1 MDVFETIRRRR
12 SIRSYEHKEVPEEIV
27 TKLIEALRLA
37 PSSGNRQPYRFIVV
51 KDQATKEALAKA
63 CRWNP
68 GRAQVHEYIA
78 DAPLV
83 IAVCGYENESITRFY
98 KDGVTYLTTN
108 RMLKDIERDA
118 GKPYLS
124 MMMLD
129 IAVAFDHLDLA
140 ATSLGLGTCWIASI
154 DELAVKKVLGVPDE
168 VRCLAVMTIG
178 YTSKWPEPRPRKDLS
193 KLVFSERYGG
203 EG

>member
-12 SIRSYEHKEVPEEIV
+12 SIRSYEPKEIPEDIV
-27 TKLIEALRLA
+27 AKLLEAVRLA

-51 KDQATKEALAKA
+51 REKATREALAAA

-68 GRAQVHEYIA
+68 GRAKGHEYIA

-83 IAVCGYENESITRFY
+83 IAACGYENESITRYY

-108 RMLKDIERDA
+108 RMLAQIDKDPH
-118 GKPYLS
+118 KPYLS

-140 ATSLGLGTCWIASI
+140 ATSLGLGTCWVASI
-154 DELAVKKVLGVPDE
+154 DELEVKKVLGVPDE
-168 VRCLAVMTIG
+168 VRVLAVMTIG
-178 YTSKWPEPRPRKDLS
+178 YTSTWPEPRPRKD
-193 KLVFSERYGG
+193 FSGLICREKWMG
-203 EG
+203 

>member
-27 TKLIEALRLA
+27 TKLLEALRLA

-178 YTSKWPEPRPRKDLS
+178 YTSKWPEPRPRKDLGQ
-193 KLVFSERYGG
+193 LVFRERYGG
-203 EG
+203 

>member
-12 SIRSYEHKEVPEEIV
+12 SIRNYEAKEIPEEV
-27 TKLIEALRLA
+27 VAQLLEVLRLA
-37 PSSGNRQPYRFIVV
+37 PSSGNRQPYRFIIVRD
-51 KDQATKEALAKA
+51 KATRTALASA

-68 GRAQVHEYIA
+68 GMAKGYGFIA

-83 IAVCGYENESITRFY
+83 VVACGFENESITRYY

-108 RMLKDIERDA
+108 RMLAQIDKDPAR
-118 GKPYLS
+118 PYLS

-154 DELAVKKVLGVPDE
+154 DELEVKKVLAVPDD
-168 VRCLAVMTIG
+168 VRVLAVMTIG
-178 YTSKWPEPRPRKDLS
+178 YTAAWPEARPRKDLG
-193 KLVFSERYGG
+193 KLIYRERYGG
-203 EG
+203 